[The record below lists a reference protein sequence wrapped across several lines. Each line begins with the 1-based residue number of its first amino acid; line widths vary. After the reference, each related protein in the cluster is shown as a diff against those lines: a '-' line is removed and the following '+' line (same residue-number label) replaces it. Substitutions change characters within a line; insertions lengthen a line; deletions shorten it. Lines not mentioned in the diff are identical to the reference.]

1 MKIFKKFLLV
11 MMCCFAIF
19 SFVACDSL
27 FGDKTSGDGAG
38 NQPPVENPPEEEKP
52 EEKVPAVYNG
62 FYNYPIGRVDPTG
75 TLTVENKAA
84 AKVLLFNGTV
94 EGNNF
99 LGIVDSLGKVS
110 LKLPDE
116 KFYSFVAVDAK
127 NYEEKT
133 TQAAQTSE
141 FTYYSNTQAYNV
153 SVSTSASSGT
163 GTMLISNPTAYWLTI
178 KSGDLS
184 QNYAVV
190 APKAL
195 RVSVPMVMNQAIDYK
210 VFFTKEVTFNG
221 RVIAVVETTDGN
233 LSGTYYTDS
242 ESPIYTP
249 RIGGDGL
256 NPSSSLKPSVVV
268 KNTTSSHSI
277 YCLKGNTY
285 LSNGA
290 VPAGNFVLVAGRQQ
304 LFVGFN
310 AGDKLSSI
318 NFENMAWTD
327 TGKGNLYMND
337 DTELENG
344 KVYIIEVS
352 GTSSNDRGCKL
363 VSIEDAETYF
373 EENK

>member
-1 MKIFKKFLLV
+1 MKSKKLSFFTVFLI
-11 MMCCFAIF
+11 CCMAVF
-19 SFVACDSL
+19 SLIACD
-27 FGDKTSGDGAG
+27 TVSGDSKSNNNGTNNEAG
-38 NQPPVENPPEEEKP
+38 NNENNQNT
-52 EEKVPAVYNG
+52 PAVYNG
-62 FYNYPIGRVDPTG
+62 FYNYPTGRVDPTG

-99 LGIVDSLGKVS
+99 LGTIDSLSRVT
-110 LKLPDE
+110 LRLPEE
-116 KFYSFVAVDAK
+116 KFYSIVAVDAK
-127 NYEEKT
+127 NYEERT

-141 FTYYSNTQAYNV
+141 FTYYSNTQPYNV
-153 SVSTSASSGT
+153 SVSTSTSSGA
-163 GTMLISNPTAYWLTI
+163 GTMLISNPTAYWVTI

-195 RVSVPMVMNQAIDYK
+195 RVSVPMIMNEARDYK
-210 VFFTKEVTFNG
+210 VYFTKEVTFNG
-221 RVIAVVETTDGN
+221 KVIAVVETTNGE

-242 ESPIYTP
+242 TNPIYSP
-249 RIGGDGL
+249 DIGGKDFS
-256 NPSSSLKPSVVV
+256 PSPNLKPSILV
-268 KNTTSSHSI
+268 KNSTRSHSV
-277 YCLKGNTY
+277 YCLNGNTY

-290 VPAGNFVLVAGRQQ
+290 VPSWNFVLLAGRQQ

-327 TGKGNLYMND
+327 TGNGKLYMND

-344 KVYIIEVS
+344 KVYVIEVT
-352 GTSSNDRGCKL
+352 GTSSNDRACSL
-363 VSIEDAETYF
+363 VSVEDAEAYF
-373 EENK
+373 EANK